1 MLKPLILLN
10 AAGQRPSPFLTPSS
24 PMLHQPCADVE
35 PVDMEG
41 QLYHIN
47 SSIRDL
53 SVCGFWYLLGFW
65 NQSLAHTEG

>member
-1 MLKPLILLN
+1 MLEPLFLLN
-10 AAGQRPSPFLTPSS
+10 AAGQRPSPFLTP
-24 PMLHQPCADVE
+24 PAPCSISHVQMWSLRIWR
-35 PVDMEG
+35 VN
-41 QLYHIN
+41 YHVN